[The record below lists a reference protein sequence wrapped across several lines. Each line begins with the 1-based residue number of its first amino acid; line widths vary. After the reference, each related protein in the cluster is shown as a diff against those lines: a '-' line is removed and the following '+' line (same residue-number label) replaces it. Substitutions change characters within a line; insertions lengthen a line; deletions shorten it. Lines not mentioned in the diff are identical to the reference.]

1 MLFRSDAVWAE
12 GLADGAPWVRPG
24 HHEAA
29 SCGLRRC
36 RELRVNDLD
45 GLVVSFPVSM
55 RRAINENCNMLHI
68 KGIGSGGRERESH
81 VLQGVV

>member
-1 MLFRSDAVWAE
+1 MRQGLQASVWGLTVRKDAVWAE

-45 GLVVSFPVSM
+45 GLVVGFPVSM
-55 RRAINENCNMLHI
+55 RRAISENCSTLHI
-68 KGIGSGGRERESH
+68 KVCRFGG
-81 VLQGVV
+81 